1 MITANAAWYAVWSAK
16 ARRNKMTEHKDPVCE
31 MMVEEGTEAGTH
43 TYKGEKYYFCS
54 QSCVE
59 RFIQDPEKFLAPHPA
74 PAEMPVHADRKPSN
88 RIKTIV
94 LPIEGMSCASCV
106 AKIEKSLSKLEGVSL
121 ANVNFGSEKAVV
133 KYDPGLLDMDDF
145 KLAVSSAGAYN
156 IIDDAGN
163 PDKEV
168 QMRLAAFRTLR
179 LKFIFSTIIAV
190 ITMLLGMKDMIPLL
204 QSIPASYNSI
214 INYTMF
220 ILTTPVLF
228 WAGEQFF
235 RGAYAEAKHFS
246 TNMDTLIA
254 LGTSVAYIYST
265 AVTFFPVHA
274 SAHVYF
280 DTTAWIIALILLG
293 RLLEAYSKGKTTD
306 AIRSL
311 MALKPQT
318 ARLIKDGIET
328 EVPVEKVAPGNMLR
342 IKPGDKIPVD
352 GVIAEGSS
360 TIDESMLTGES
371 IPVEKGTDSEVFAGT
386 INASGSFIV
395 KAAKVGT
402 DTALSQIIRLV
413 TEAQG
418 SKAPVERL
426 ADKVASYFV
435 PAVIG
440 ISIITAVVWYIV
452 TPGHSVSFALTNL
465 VSVLIIAC
473 PCALGLATPTAV
485 MVGVGKGAKHGILIK
500 GGESLEKAYGITRV
514 IFDKT
519 GTLTQ
524 GKPVVTDVIPVDTD
538 LTTLLS
544 YTVSVESLSEHP
556 LAQAVVK
563 YGNEHNARIKHVDG
577 FKSLAGVGVS
587 GMVDGNTVS
596 AGKPVDGTGKD
607 LSMQGKTVLVVTING
622 KVSGII
628 GMQDIPKRDAQQAIS
643 GLKLAGIKIAMI
655 TGDNRDTA
663 SAIAA
668 RLGIDDFQAGVL
680 PGGKAEA
687 VKYYQQRGD
696 KTAMV
701 GDGINDAPALTT
713 ADLGIAIG
721 SGTDIAIE
729 ASDITIISGEL
740 TSVGKAI
747 KLAQATMKTIR
758 QNLFWAFFYNIIAIP
773 VAAGV
778 LYPFFHILLNPVIAA
793 FAMAFSSV
801 SVISNSLRLKGTR
814 V

>member
-1 MITANAAWYAVWSAK
+1 
-16 ARRNKMTEHKDPVCE
+16 MTEHKDPVCE
-31 MMVEEGTEAGTH
+31 MMVEEGTEAGTY
-43 TYKGEKYYFCS
+43 TYKGKTYYFCS
-54 QSCVE
+54 KSCVE
-59 RFIQDPEKFLAPHPA
+59 RFKEDPERFLTPHLAPV
-74 PAEMPVHADRKPSN
+74 EMPVHSDRKPTN

-121 ANVNFGSEKAVV
+121 ANVNFGTEKALV
-133 KYDPGLLDMDDF
+133 KYDPGLLDMNDF
-145 KLAVSSAGAYN
+145 KLAVSGAGAYN
-156 IIDDAGN
+156 IIEDANN
-163 PDKEV
+163 PDKEA
-168 QMRLAAFRTLR
+168 QLRLAAFRSLR
-179 LKFIFSTIIAV
+179 LKFIFSTVIAV
-190 ITMLLGMKDMIPLL
+190 ITMLLGMKDMIPILKEL
-204 QSIPASYNSI
+204 PLKYNSI

-220 ILTTPVLF
+220 VLTTPVLF

-246 TNMDTLIA
+246 TNMDTLVA

-265 AVTFFPVHA
+265 VVTFFSIHA

-280 DTTAWIIALILLG
+280 DTTAWIVALILLG

-318 ARLIKDGIET
+318 ARVLKNRNET
-328 EVPVEKVAPGNMLR
+328 EVKVDEVVPGDMIRIRPGN
-342 IKPGDKIPVD
+342 KIPVD

-371 IPVEKGTDSEVFAGT
+371 IPVEKGPDSEVFAGT
-386 INASGSFIV
+386 INASGSFIFG
-395 KAAKVGT
+395 ATKVGT
-402 DTALSQIIRLV
+402 DTALSQIIKLV

-452 TPGHSVSFALTNL
+452 TPGHSVSFALINL

-485 MVGVGKGAKHGILIK
+485 IVGIGKGAKHGILIK
-500 GGESLEKAYGITRV
+500 GGESLEKAYGITRI

-524 GKPVVTDVIPVDTD
+524 GKPAVTDVIPVDTD
-538 LTTLLS
+538 INTLLS
-544 YTVSVESLSEHP
+544 YTASIESLSEHP

-563 YGNEHNARIKHVDG
+563 YAREHNVQIKHVDG
-577 FKSLAGVGVS
+577 FTTQAGVGVS
-587 GMVDGNTVS
+587 GIVDSSTVS
-596 AGKPVDGTGKD
+596 AGKPDDNTGEG
-607 LSMQGKTVLVVTING
+607 LTLQGKTVLIIKING
-622 KVSGII
+622 RVSGII
-628 GMQDIPKRDAQQAIS
+628 GMQDIPKRDAKQTIYE
-643 GLKLAGIKIAMI
+643 LKHAGIKIAMI
-655 TGDNRDTA
+655 TGDNKVTA
-663 SAIAA
+663 SAIASK
-668 RLGIDDFQAGVL
+668 LGIDDFQAEVL
-680 PGGKAEA
+680 PADKAEA

-701 GDGINDAPALTT
+701 GDGINDAPALMT

-729 ASDITIISGEL
+729 SSDITIISSEL
-740 TSVGKAI
+740 TTISKAV
-747 KLAQATMKTIR
+747 KLAQTTMRTIR
-758 QNLFWAFFYNIIAIP
+758 QNLFWAFFYNITAIP
-773 VAAGV
+773 IAAGV

-801 SVISNSLRLKGTR
+801 SVVSNSLRLKNTR

>member
-1 MITANAAWYAVWSAK
+1 MI
-16 ARRNKMTEHKDPVCE
+16 EHKDPVCE
-31 MMVEEGTEAGTH
+31 MMVEEGTEAGTY
-43 TYKGEKYYFCS
+43 TYKDEKYYFCS
-54 QSCVE
+54 ETCVE
-59 RFIQDPEKFLAPHPA
+59 RFKEDPERFLAPRPA
-74 PAEMPVHADRKPSN
+74 PVEIPVHTDRKPTN
-88 RIKTIV
+88 RIKTII

-121 ANVNFGSEKAVV
+121 ANVNFGTEKALV
-133 KYDPGLLDMDDF
+133 KYDPGLLDMNDF
-145 KLAVSSAGAYN
+145 KLAVSGAGAYN
-156 IIDDAGN
+156 IIEDANN
-163 PDKEV
+163 PDKEA
-168 QMRLAAFRTLR
+168 QLRLAAFRSLR
-179 LKFIFSTIIAV
+179 LKFIFSTVIAV
-190 ITMLLGMKDMIPLL
+190 ITMLLGMKDMIPILKE
-204 QSIPASYNSI
+204 IPLKYNSI

-220 ILTTPVLF
+220 VLTAPVLF

-246 TNMDTLIA
+246 TNMDTLVA

-265 AVTFFPVHA
+265 VVTFFSIHA

-280 DTTAWIIALILLG
+280 DTTAWIVALILLG

-318 ARLIKDGIET
+318 ARVLKNGNET
-328 EVPVEKVAPGNMLR
+328 EVKVDEVVPGDMIR
-342 IKPGDKIPVD
+342 IRPGDKIPVD

-371 IPVEKGTDSEVFAGT
+371 IPIEKGIDSEVFAGT
-386 INASGSFIV
+386 INASGSFIFG
-395 KAAKVGT
+395 ATKVGT
-402 DTALSQIIRLV
+402 DTALSQIIKLV

-485 MVGVGKGAKHGILIK
+485 IVGIGKGAKHGILIK
-500 GGESLEKAYGITRV
+500 GGESLEKAYGITRI

-538 LTTLLS
+538 INTLLS
-544 YTVSVESLSEHP
+544 YTASIESLSEHP

-563 YGNEHNARIKHVDG
+563 YAHKHNVQIKHVDG
-577 FKSLAGVGVS
+577 FTTQAGVGVS
-587 GMVDGNTVS
+587 GIVDSSTVS
-596 AGKPVDGTGKD
+596 VGKPDDNTGEG
-607 LSMQGKTVLVVTING
+607 LALQGKTVLIIKING

-628 GMQDIPKRDAQQAIS
+628 GMQDIPKRDAKQTIS
-643 GLKLAGIKIAMI
+643 ELKHAGIKIAMI
-655 TGDNRDTA
+655 TGDNKATA
-663 SAIAA
+663 SAVASK
-668 RLGIDDFQAGVL
+668 LGIDDFQAGVL
-680 PGGKAEA
+680 PADKAEA

-729 ASDITIISGEL
+729 SSDITIISGEL
-740 TSVGKAI
+740 TTISKAV
-747 KLAQATMKTIR
+747 KLAQATMRTIR
-758 QNLFWAFFYNIIAIP
+758 QNFFWAFFYNIIAIP
-773 VAAGV
+773 IAAGV
-778 LYPFFHILLNPVIAA
+778 LYPLFHILLNPVIAA

-801 SVISNSLRLKGTR
+801 SVVSNSLRLKNTK

>member
-1 MITANAAWYAVWSAK
+1 MI
-16 ARRNKMTEHKDPVCE
+16 EHKDPVCE
-31 MMVEEGTEAGTH
+31 MMVEEGTEAGTY
-43 TYKGEKYYFCS
+43 TYKGETYYFCS
-54 QSCVE
+54 KSCVE
-59 RFIQDPEKFLAPHPA
+59 RFKENPEKFLTSSHATV
-74 PAEMPVHADRKPSN
+74 EMPVHSDRKPTN

-94 LPIEGMSCASCV
+94 LPIEGISCASCV

-121 ANVNFGSEKAVV
+121 ANVNFGTEKAVV
-133 KYDPGLLDMDDF
+133 KYDPGLLDIDDF

-156 IIDDAGN
+156 IIDDVGN
-163 PDKEV
+163 PDKEA
-168 QMRLAAFRTLR
+168 QLRLAAFKALK
-179 LKFIFSTIIAV
+179 LKFIFSVIIAV

-204 QSIPASYNSI
+204 KDIPSRYNDI

-220 ILTTPVLF
+220 VLTTPVLF
-228 WAGEQFF
+228 WAGDQFF
-235 RGAYAEAKHFS
+235 RGAYAEARHFS
-246 TNMDTLIA
+246 TNMDTLVA

-265 AVTFFPVHA
+265 VVTFFSLHA
-274 SAHVYF
+274 AAHVYF

-318 ARLIKDGIET
+318 ARLVRDGNET
-328 EVPVEKVAPGNMLR
+328 EVMVDEIVKGDILR
-342 IKPGDKIPVD
+342 VKPGEKIPVD
-352 GVIAEGSS
+352 GVIVEGSS

-371 IPVEKGTDSEVFAGT
+371 MPVEKGAKNEVFAGT
-386 INASGSFIV
+386 INASGSFLL
-395 KAAKVGT
+395 KATKVGA

-435 PAVIG
+435 PVVIG
-440 ISIITAVVWYIV
+440 LSLITAVLWYIS
-452 TPGHSVSFALTNL
+452 TPDHSVSIALTNL
-465 VSVLIIAC
+465 VSVLVIAC

-485 MVGVGKGAKHGILIK
+485 IVGLGKGAQHGILIK
-500 GGESLEKAYGITRV
+500 GGESLEKAYGITRI

-524 GKPVVTDVIPVDTD
+524 GKPVVTDVIPIDTD
-538 LTTLLS
+538 VNSLLLYIAS
-544 YTVSVESLSEHP
+544 IESLSEHP
-556 LAQAVVK
+556 IAQAIVK
-563 YGNEHNARIKHVDG
+563 YAQQHNVQIKHVEG
-577 FKSLAGVGVS
+577 FTTQAGVGVS
-587 GMVDGNTVS
+587 GIVDGNAVNV
-596 AGKPVDGTGKD
+596 GKPDSSEGKD
-607 LSMQGKTVLVVTING
+607 LALQGKTVLIAKVNG
-622 KVSGII
+622 KLSGII
-628 GMQDIPKRDAQQAIS
+628 GMQDIPKQDAKKAIS
-643 GLKLAGIKIAMI
+643 ELKQVGIKIAMI
-655 TGDNRDTA
+655 TGDNKDTA
-663 SAIAA
+663 SAIASK
-668 RLGIDDFQAGVL
+668 LGIDDFQAGVL
-680 PGGKAEA
+680 PADKAKA

-740 TSVGKAI
+740 TTIFKAI

-773 VAAGV
+773 IAAGV

-793 FAMAFSSV
+793 LAMAFSSV
-801 SVISNSLRLKGTR
+801 SVVSNSLRLKNTK

>member
-1 MITANAAWYAVWSAK
+1 
-16 ARRNKMTEHKDPVCE
+16 MTEHQDPVCD
-31 MMVEEGTEAGTH
+31 MTVEEGTEAGSYV
-43 TYKGEKYYFCS
+43 YKGIKYYFCS
-54 QSCVE
+54 ESCVE
-59 RFIQDPEKFLAPHPA
+59 RFKEDPERFLAPHPA
-74 PAEMPVHADRKPSN
+74 AVEMPVHTDRKPSN

-106 AKIEKSLSKLEGVSL
+106 AKIEKSLSKLDGVSS
-121 ANVNFGSEKAVV
+121 AYVNFGTEKAVV
-133 KYDPGLLDMDDF
+133 KYDTGLLDMNDF
-145 KLAVSSAGAYN
+145 KLAVSSAGAYDILEDN
-156 IIDDAGN
+156 DN
-163 PDKEV
+163 PDKESAL
-168 QMRLAAFRTLR
+168 RLAAFRTLR
-179 LKFIFSTIIAV
+179 IKFIFSLIIAV

-204 QSIPASYNSI
+204 KTLPVTYDRI
-214 INYTMF
+214 INYVMLV
-220 ILTTPVLF
+220 LTTPVLF

-235 RGAYAEAKHFS
+235 RGAYQEAKHLS

-265 AVTFFPVHA
+265 AVTFLPFHA
-274 SAHVYF
+274 AAHVYF

-318 ARLIKDGIET
+318 ARLIKDGNEIEI
-328 EVPVEKVAPGNMLR
+328 PVEKVVQGAMIR

-352 GVIAEGSS
+352 GTIADGSS

-371 IPVEKGTDSEVFAGT
+371 IPVEKTAGSEVFAGT
-386 INASGSFIV
+386 INVSGSFIF
-395 KAAKVGT
+395 KATKVGN
-402 DTALSQIIRLV
+402 DTTLSRIIQLV

-426 ADKVASYFV
+426 ADKVAGYFV

-440 ISIITAVVWYIV
+440 IAVLTALLWYAL
-452 TPGHSVSFALTNL
+452 TPDHSLSFALTNL
-465 VSVLIIAC
+465 VSVLVIAC

-485 MVGVGKGAKHGILIK
+485 IVGLGKGAQHGILIK
-500 GGESLEKAYGITRV
+500 GGESLEKAYGITTV
-514 IFDKT
+514 LFDKT

-524 GKPVVTDVIPVDTD
+524 GKPVVTDVLPADMEKQAF
-538 LTTLLS
+538 LS
-544 YTVSVESLSEHP
+544 YAASVESLSEHP
-556 LAQAVVK
+556 LAQAVVQ
-563 YGNEHNARIKHVDG
+563 HARDNDVRIRHVDG
-577 FKSLAGVGVS
+577 FKLQSGVGVS
-587 GMVDGNTVS
+587 GIVNGTTITIT
-596 AGKPVDGTGKD
+596 KPDDDTGKD
-607 LSMQGKTVLVVTING
+607 LALQGKTVLVVKVNG
-622 KVSGII
+622 KLSGVI
-628 GMQDIPKRDAQQAIS
+628 GLKDIPKHDAQDAVSQ
-643 GLKLAGIKIAMI
+643 LKKAGVKIAMI
-655 TGDNRDTA
+655 TGDNRYTA
-663 SAIAA
+663 SAVAA
-668 RLGIDDFQAGVL
+668 ELGIDDFQAGVL
-680 PGGKAEA
+680 PEGKTDA
-687 VKYYQQRGD
+687 VKQYRQKGE

-740 TSVGKAI
+740 TSVLKAL
-747 KLAQATMKTIR
+747 KLARATMHTIR

-773 VAAGV
+773 VAAGA

-801 SVISNSLRLKGTR
+801 SVVSNSLRLKRTAF
-814 V
+814 